1 MKKIK
6 SKSLKMASIIFIIL
20 SVIYISIWFLLKS
33 IINKDK
39 VCCNNTCF
47 IVEIADDNDSRQQ
60 WLMYREFLSKNNGML
75 FVFDKEEKHTFWMKN
90 TLIPLDMIRINENLK
105 VVDIQTA
112 KPCHEEICE
121 NYVPVWNAKY
131 VLEINAWISDQKEI
145 KTWDQFL
152 FKVR

>member
-47 IVEIADDNDSRQQ
+47 IVEIADDNNSRQQ
-60 WLMYREFLSKNNGML
+60 
-75 FVFDKEEKHTFWMKN
+75 
-90 TLIPLDMIRINENLK
+90 
-105 VVDIQTA
+105 
-112 KPCHEEICE
+112 
-121 NYVPVWNAKY
+121 
-131 VLEINAWISDQKEI
+131 
-145 KTWDQFL
+145 
-152 FKVR
+152 